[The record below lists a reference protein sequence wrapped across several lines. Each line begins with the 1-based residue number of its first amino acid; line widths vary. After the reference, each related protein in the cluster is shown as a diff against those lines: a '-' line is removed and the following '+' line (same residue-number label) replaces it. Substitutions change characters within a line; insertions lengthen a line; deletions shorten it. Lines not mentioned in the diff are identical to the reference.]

1 MKIIQGALLAIVMLG
16 PQAAAAAAP
25 TEASV
30 RELLLAMES
39 KSLLDGMWNQ
49 LDTMTKTSVQRMLG
63 GAPPTA
69 EQRQIIGDLEA
80 RTLALFN
87 AEVTWDALE
96 PVFVDAYVH
105 TFTQHEIDGMLA
117 FYRSDV
123 GRAVVT
129 KMPGV
134 VQSTMQAVQGRMAG
148 LQVKLQQLQR
158 DTYEKLQ
165 ATQRPH

>member
-1 MKIIQGALLAIVMLG
+1 MKLIQGALLAIVMLG
-16 PQAAAAAAP
+16 PEAAVAAAP

-30 RELLLAMES
+30 RELLVAMES

-49 LDTMTKTSVQRMLG
+49 LDGMTKTSVQRMLG

-87 AEVTWDALE
+87 AEVTWDSLE

-117 FYRSDV
+117 FYRSDA

-134 VQSTMQAVQGRMAG
+134 VQSSMQVVQGRMAG